1 MPAYSASEI
10 KLLVYS
16 ATEYINMEKQGYS
29 ANAGPRWNP
38 RKFDTGTELSVRG
51 LLAVGY
57 SISVVH
63 YIAK

>member
-38 RKFDTGTELSVRG
+38 RKFNTGTSERG
-51 LLAVGY
+51 VGY
-57 SISVVH
+57 IVSLF
-63 YIAK
+63 YII